1 MIAHDSAAGLLGGEA
16 AGVADERQVFEE
28 FLALA
33 RRQHGKDVGLQIDG
47 DLADLLIFLFAE
59 WFKIDA
65 IGAPVL
71 LVDFAFHVAERLHA
85 FEEGR
90 HGVGVAT
97 HEAGEFA
104 LGQPGGMAFE
114 HGAHDGELV
123 GRDAGVGDAAAEG
136 LVEVEPATA
145 QQERQ
150 TAAFRRVHRQRGF
163 RGAGSGP
170 GFRAGVRCHDITY
183 KYYFVA
189 LPPEM

>member
-1 MIAHDSAAGLLGGEA
+1 MSASAANFFGGEA
-16 AGVADERQVFEE
+16 ASVADEGEVFEE
-28 FLALA
+28 FLAPA
-33 RRQHGKDVGLQIDG
+33 WRQHGKDVGLQIDG

-59 WFKIDA
+59 WLKIDA

-71 LVDFAFHVAERLHA
+71 LVDFALHVTEGLHP

-90 HGVGVAT
+90 HGIGVAA
-97 HEAGEFA
+97 HEAGEFT
-104 LGQPGGMAFE
+104 LGQPGGIAFE
-114 HGAHDGELV
+114 DGAHDGELV

-145 QQERQ
+145 Q
-150 TAAFRRVHRQRGF
+150 HP
-163 RGAGSGP
+163 GP
-170 GFRAGVRCHDITY
+170 GFSAGVGCHDITY